1 MKRNIISN
9 FLFGLGLC
17 FVLFSGHRGFA
28 QADQGTITGVVK
40 DSAGAIIQS
49 AQVTLTDTDT
59 GLVLQVKS
67 DGSGVYVFSPVK
79 IGNYEVSAT
88 APGFQTTTQQH
99 VHLDIQERLN
109 VVIVLKPGNVSQ
121 SVTVSNAPPLLQSQT
136 ASVGQVIST
145 QTINNTPLNGRN
157 WVYIAQLTAGVVP

>member
-1 MKRNIISN
+1 M
-9 FLFGLGLC
+9 FVVGVC
-17 FVLFSGHRGFA
+17 CVLFSGRLAFA

-40 DSAGAIIQS
+40 DSAGAVIQN
-49 AQVTLTDTDT
+49 AQVTLTNTDT

-99 VHLDIQERLN
+99 VHLDIQC
-109 VVIVLKPGNVSQ
+109 
-121 SVTVSNAPPLLQSQT
+121 API
-136 ASVGQVIST
+136 AS
-145 QTINNTPLNGRN
+145 
-157 WVYIAQLTAGVVP
+157 IADSFRRSGY